1 MRPIP
6 IREREYRQSLLRVE
20 RNAVLPAKVFVL
32 VVSAGLWVALQSQE
46 PAPPL
51 VVVFGLYLLSILLEG
66 GFVYLSQPSLKT
78 IKPVSF
84 VSYGID
90 VAYVSA
96 LIYFDTATNY
106 LGETAHSNFYILC
119 FLLIMRGFAL
129 FRSMTGAIVINILLS
144 LMFVL
149 TVRLQN
155 SNFEFIAEP
164 EFAVQLILIWLVILM
179 AWFIM
184 MVFNEQRTDLMR
196 IQDQLMRSEQL
207 ARIGEIASGVAH
219 EINNPLGI
227 ILTTTE
233 YLDRAL
239 PEGDENREE
248 ILAIRRETERC
259 KAIVQ
264 QLMTYAR
271 PKPQETTLISPKEIN
286 EEVLG
291 FAFMKGQGEGIEVE
305 RDYAEKLPFFRAD
318 ANLVK
323 QALLNLY
330 LNARQALE
338 STGGGKIQTRLFP
351 SRRRRHIFF
360 EIRDNGPGIEADD
373 YPHLFEPFFTKR
385 EGGTGLGLAMT
396 QRIVESFGG
405 RIRIEPARGGGT
417 QVQLRFPAERE

>member
-6 IREREYRQSLLRVE
+6 LREREYRQSLLRIE
-20 RNAVLPAKVFVL
+20 RTAVLPAKVFVL
-32 VVSAGLWVALQSQE
+32 LVSSGLWIALQNEE

-66 GFVYLSQPSLKT
+66 GFVTLRPVSLSA
-78 IKPVSF
+78 IKPLSF
-84 VSYGID
+84 LSYGAD
-90 VAYVSA
+90 VVYVAA

-129 FRSMTGAIVINILLS
+129 FRSMTGAILINILLS

-155 SNFEFIAEP
+155 SGFEFITEP

-184 MVFNEQRTDLMR
+184 MVFNEQRTDLIR

-207 ARIGEIASGVAH
+207 ARIGEIAAGVAH

-233 YLDRAL
+233 YLDRSM
-239 PEGDENREE
+239 EKDDGNREE

-259 KAIVQ
+259 KNIVQ

-271 PKPQETTLISPKEIN
+271 PKPRETTLISPKEITD
-286 EEVLG
+286 EVIA
-291 FAFMKGQGEGIEVE
+291 FSFMKGQGESITVE
-305 RDYAEKLPFFRAD
+305 RDYAGDLPLIRAD

-323 QALLNLY
+323 QALLNLV

-338 STGGGKIQTRLFP
+338 RNGGGKIRIRLFP
-351 SRRRRHIFF
+351 SRRRRHVFC
-360 EIRDNGPGIEADD
+360 EIEDNGPGIDPED
-373 YPHLFEPFFTKR
+373 YPQLFEPFFTRR

-405 RIRIEPARGGGT
+405 RIRIEPVREGGT
-417 QVQLRFPAERE
+417 RVQLRFPAAAE